1 MKKILLLL
9 CLYLGL
15 AANALEL
22 TEAHEKA
29 IENTVKHYENIL
41 KQDFTANISCPQV
54 FGMINMLLAAQAKAA
69 QAKTAQAPKN
79 IPVPTIN
86 SVRRTHNA
94 KKSSDK
100 YTINWGRQVPKEM
113 ADFLSEGLDANEGFD
128 SFSDVCSAM
137 TLDGLKEIAE
147 YAADN
152 DAKLLQENP
161 NQFVVSVTGLDE
173 ELVEGAKITAANICF
188 NKKFF
193 TVDYVKLMLLGGKSI
208 EISIA
213 HQKVGGGEG
222 NNNNIGAVPTRIVV
236 KNNLQKQ
243 IGGFVVPPQLNFMIN
258 YSFQNRGGDGMG
270 MP

>member
-1 MKKILLLL
+1 MKKIYFLL
-9 CLYLGL
+9 CLCLGISVF
-15 AANALEL
+15 ALDL

-29 IENTVKHYENIL
+29 IEKTVKHYENIL
-41 KQDFTANISCPQV
+41 KQDFTANIACPQI
-54 FGMINMLLAAQAKAA
+54 FGIINAMLMMQAKAA
-69 QAKTAQAPKN
+69 NAPKN
-79 IPVPTIN
+79 APIPTIT

-94 KKSSDK
+94 KKSTDK
-100 YTINWGRQVPKEM
+100 YAVNWGRLPKEM
-113 ADFLSEGLDANEGFD
+113 ADKLSEGVDDKLEAFG
-128 SFSDVCSAM
+128 DVCSAL

-173 ELVEGAKITAANICF
+173 ELMEGVKITGANILF
-188 NKKFF
+188 NKKFL
-193 TVDYVKLMLLGGKSI
+193 TVDYVKLILLGGKAI

-213 HQKVGGGEG
+213 HQQGGG
-222 NNNNIGAVPTRIVV
+222 NIGAVPARIIV

-243 IGGFVVPPQLNFMIN
+243 VEGMAIPPQLNFMIN

>member
-1 MKKILLLL
+1 MKKIYFLL
-9 CLYLGL
+9 CLCLGISVF
-15 AANALEL
+15 ALDL

-29 IENTVKHYENIL
+29 IEKTVKHYENIL
-41 KQDFTANISCPQV
+41 KQDFTANIACPQI
-54 FGMINMLLAAQAKAA
+54 FGIINAMLMMQAKAA
-69 QAKTAQAPKN
+69 NAPKN
-79 IPVPTIN
+79 VPVPTIN

-94 KKSSDK
+94 KKSTDK
-100 YTINWGRQVPKEM
+100 YAVNWGRLPKEM
-113 ADFLSEGLDANEGFD
+113 ADKLSEGVDDKLEAFG
-128 SFSDVCSAM
+128 DVCSAL

-173 ELVEGAKITAANICF
+173 ELMEGVKITGANILF
-188 NKKFF
+188 NKKFL
-193 TVDYVKLMLLGGKSI
+193 TVDYVKLILLGGKAI
-208 EISIA
+208 EIAIA
-213 HQKVGGGEG
+213 HQQGGG
-222 NNNNIGAVPTRIVV
+222 NIGAVPARIIV

-243 IGGFVVPPQLNFMIN
+243 VEGMAIPPQLNFNIN

>member
-9 CLYLGL
+9 CLCLGF

-29 IENTVKHYENIL
+29 IENTVTHYQNIL
-41 KQDFTANISCPQV
+41 KQDFNANISCPQI
-54 FGMINMLLAAQAKAA
+54 FGLINAMLMMQAKAA
-69 QAKTAQAPKN
+69 NAPKN
-79 IPVPTIN
+79 VPVPTIN

-94 KKSSDK
+94 KKSTDK
-100 YTINWGRQVPKEM
+100 YAVNWGRLPKEM
-113 ADFLSEGLDANEGFD
+113 ADKLSEGVDDKLEAFG
-128 SFSDVCSAM
+128 DVCSAL

-173 ELVEGAKITAANICF
+173 ELMEGVKITGANICF
-188 NKKFF
+188 NKKFS
-193 TVDYVKLMLLGGKSI
+193 TVDYVKLILLGGKAI
-208 EISIA
+208 EIAIA
-213 HQKVGGGEG
+213 HQQGGG
-222 NNNNIGAVPTRIVV
+222 NIGAVPARIIV

-243 IGGFVVPPQLNFMIN
+243 VEGMAIPPQLNFNIN

>member
-1 MKKILLLL
+1 MKKITFLL
-9 CLYLGL
+9 CLCLGMSVF
-15 AANALEL
+15 ALDL

-29 IENTVKHYENIL
+29 IENTVKHYGNIL
-41 KQDFTANISCPQV
+41 KQDFTANIACPQI
-54 FGMINMLLAAQAKAA
+54 FGIINAMLMMQAKAA
-69 QAKTAQAPKN
+69 NAPKN
-79 IPVPTIN
+79 VPVPTIT
-86 SVRRTHNA
+86 SVRRSHNA

-100 YTINWGRQVPKEM
+100 YTVNWGRLPKEM
-113 ADFLSEGLDANEGFD
+113 ADKLSEGVDDKLEAFG
-128 SFSDVCSAM
+128 DVCSAL

-161 NQFVVSVTGLDE
+161 NQFLVSVPGLDE
-173 ELVEGAKITAANICF
+173 ELMEGVKITGANILF
-188 NKKFF
+188 NKKFL
-193 TVDYVKLMLLGGKSI
+193 TVDYVKLILLGGKAI

-213 HQKVGGGEG
+213 HQQGGG
-222 NNNNIGAVPTRIVV
+222 NIGAVPARIIV

-243 IGGFVVPPQLNFMIN
+243 VEGMAIPPQLNFNIN

>member
-1 MKKILLLL
+1 MKKIYFLL
-9 CLYLGL
+9 CLCLGISVF
-15 AANALEL
+15 ALDL

-29 IENTVKHYENIL
+29 IENTVKHYGNIL
-41 KQDFTANISCPQV
+41 KQDFTANIACPQI
-54 FGMINMLLAAQAKAA
+54 FGIINAMLMMQAKAA
-69 QAKTAQAPKN
+69 NAPKN
-79 IPVPTIN
+79 APIPTIT

-94 KKSSDK
+94 KKSTDK
-100 YTINWGRQVPKEM
+100 YAVNWGRLPKEM
-113 ADFLSEGLDANEGFD
+113 ADKLSEGVDDKLEAFG
-128 SFSDVCSAM
+128 DVCSAL

-173 ELVEGAKITAANICF
+173 ELMEGVKITGANILF
-188 NKKFF
+188 NKKFL
-193 TVDYVKLMLLGGKSI
+193 TVDYVKLILLGGKAI

-213 HQKVGGGEG
+213 HQQGGG
-222 NNNNIGAVPTRIVV
+222 NIGAVPTRIIV

-243 IGGFVVPPQLNFMIN
+243 VEGMAIPPQLNFNIN

>member
-1 MKKILLLL
+1 MKKIYFLL
-9 CLYLGL
+9 CLCLGISVF
-15 AANALEL
+15 ALDL

-29 IENTVKHYENIL
+29 IENTVKHYGNIL
-41 KQDFTANISCPQV
+41 KQDFKANIACPQI
-54 FGMINMLLAAQAKAA
+54 FGIINAMLMMQAKAA
-69 QAKTAQAPKN
+69 NAPKN
-79 IPVPTIN
+79 APIPTIT

-94 KKSSDK
+94 KKSTDK
-100 YTINWGRQVPKEM
+100 YAVNWGRLPKEM
-113 ADFLSEGLDANEGFD
+113 ADKLSEGVDDKLEAFG
-128 SFSDVCSAM
+128 DVCSAL

-173 ELVEGAKITAANICF
+173 ELMEGVKITGANILF
-188 NKKFF
+188 NKKFL
-193 TVDYVKLMLLGGKSI
+193 TVDYVKLILLGGKAI

-213 HQKVGGGEG
+213 HQQGGG
-222 NNNNIGAVPTRIVV
+222 NIGAVPTRIIV

-243 IGGFVVPPQLNFMIN
+243 VEGMAIPPQLNFNIN

>member
-1 MKKILLLL
+1 MKKIYFLL
-9 CLYLGL
+9 CLCLGISVF
-15 AANALEL
+15 ALDL

-29 IENTVKHYENIL
+29 IENTVKHYGNIL
-41 KQDFTANISCPQV
+41 KQDFNANISCPQI
-54 FGMINMLLAAQAKAA
+54 FGLINAMLMMQAKAA
-69 QAKTAQAPKN
+69 NAPKN
-79 IPVPTIN
+79 VPVPTIN

-94 KKSSDK
+94 KKSTDK
-100 YTINWGRQVPKEM
+100 YSVNWGRLPKEM
-113 ADFLSEGLDANEGFD
+113 ADKLSEGIDEKLEAFG
-128 SFSDVCSAM
+128 DVCSAL

-173 ELVEGAKITAANICF
+173 ELMEGVKITGANILF
-188 NKKFF
+188 NKKFL
-193 TVDYVKLMLLGGKSI
+193 TVDYVKLILLGGKAI
-208 EISIA
+208 EIAIA
-213 HQKVGGGEG
+213 HQQGGG
-222 NNNNIGAVPTRIVV
+222 NIGAVPARIIV

-243 IGGFVVPPQLNFMIN
+243 VEGMAIPPQLNFMIN

>member
-1 MKKILLLL
+1 MKKITFLL
-9 CLYLGL
+9 CLCLGMSVF
-15 AANALEL
+15 ALDL

-29 IENTVKHYENIL
+29 IENTVKHYGNIL
-41 KQDFTANISCPQV
+41 KQDITANIACPQI
-54 FGMINMLLAAQAKAA
+54 FGIINAMLMMQAKAA
-69 QAKTAQAPKN
+69 NAPKN
-79 IPVPTIN
+79 VPVPTIT
-86 SVRRTHNA
+86 SVRRSHNA

-100 YTINWGRQVPKEM
+100 YTVNWGRLPKEM
-113 ADFLSEGLDANEGFD
+113 ADKLSEGVDDKLEAFG
-128 SFSDVCSAM
+128 DVCSAL

-161 NQFVVSVTGLDE
+161 NQFLVSVPGLDE
-173 ELVEGAKITAANICF
+173 ELMEGVKITGANILF
-188 NKKFF
+188 NKKFL
-193 TVDYVKLMLLGGKSI
+193 TVDYVKLILLGGKAI

-213 HQKVGGGEG
+213 HQQGGG
-222 NNNNIGAVPTRIVV
+222 NIGAVPARIIV

-243 IGGFVVPPQLNFMIN
+243 VEGMAIPPQLNFNIN

>member
-9 CLYLGL
+9 CLCLGF

-29 IENTVKHYENIL
+29 IENTVTHYQNIL
-41 KQDFTANISCPQV
+41 KQDFNANISCPQI
-54 FGMINMLLAAQAKAA
+54 FGLINAMLMMQAKAA
-69 QAKTAQAPKN
+69 NAPKN
-79 IPVPTIN
+79 VPVPTIN

-94 KKSSDK
+94 KKSTDK
-100 YTINWGRQVPKEM
+100 YSVNWGRLPKEM
-113 ADFLSEGLDANEGFD
+113 ADKLSEGIDEKLEAFG
-128 SFSDVCSAM
+128 DVCSAL

-147 YAADN
+147 YASDN
-152 DAKLLQENP
+152 DAKLMQETP

-173 ELVEGAKITAANICF
+173 ELVEGVKITSANICF

-208 EISIA
+208 EINIA
-213 HQKVGGGEG
+213 HQKAGGGEG
-222 NNNNIGAVPTRIVV
+222 GNNNLGAVPTRIVV
-236 KNNLQKQ
+236 KNNLQTQ
-243 IGGFVVPPQLNFMIN
+243 VEGMAIPPQLNFMIN
-258 YSFQNRGGDGMG
+258 YSFQNRGGGMG

>member
-9 CLYLGL
+9 CLCLGF

-29 IENTVKHYENIL
+29 IENTVKHYQNIL
-41 KQDFTANISCPQV
+41 KQDFNANISCPQI
-54 FGMINMLLAAQAKAA
+54 FGLINAMLMMQAKAA
-69 QAKTAQAPKN
+69 NAPKN
-79 IPVPTIN
+79 VPVPTIN

-94 KKSSDK
+94 KKSTDK
-100 YTINWGRQVPKEM
+100 YSVNWGRLPKEM
-113 ADFLSEGLDANEGFD
+113 ADKLSEGIDEKLEAFG
-128 SFSDVCSAM
+128 DVCSAL

-147 YAADN
+147 YASDN
-152 DAKLLQENP
+152 DAKLMQENP

-222 NNNNIGAVPTRIVV
+222 SNNNLGAVPTRIVV
-236 KNNLQKQ
+236 KNNLQTQ
-243 IGGFVVPPQLNFMIN
+243 VEGMAIPPQLNFMIN
-258 YSFQNRGGDGMG
+258 YSFQNRGGGMG

>member
-1 MKKILLLL
+1 MKKIYFLL
-9 CLYLGL
+9 CLCLGISVF
-15 AANALEL
+15 ALDL

-29 IENTVKHYENIL
+29 IENTVKHYGNIL
-41 KQDFTANISCPQV
+41 KQDFTANIACPQI
-54 FGMINMLLAAQAKAA
+54 FGIINAMLMMQAKAA
-69 QAKTAQAPKN
+69 NAPKN
-79 IPVPTIN
+79 APIPTIT

-94 KKSSDK
+94 KKSTDK
-100 YTINWGRQVPKEM
+100 YAVNWGRLPKEM
-113 ADFLSEGLDANEGFD
+113 ADKLSEGVDDKLEAFG
-128 SFSDVCSAM
+128 DVCSAL

-173 ELVEGAKITAANICF
+173 ELMEGVKITGANILF

-193 TVDYVKLMLLGGKSI
+193 TVDYVKLILLGGKAI

-213 HQKVGGGEG
+213 HQQGGG
-222 NNNNIGAVPTRIVV
+222 NIGAVPARIIV

-243 IGGFVVPPQLNFMIN
+243 VEGMAIPPQLNFMIN

>member
-9 CLYLGL
+9 CLCLGF

-29 IENTVKHYENIL
+29 IENTVTHYQNIL
-41 KQDFTANISCPQV
+41 KQDFNANISCPQI
-54 FGMINMLLAAQAKAA
+54 FGLINAMLMMQAKAA
-69 QAKTAQAPKN
+69 NAPKN
-79 IPVPTIN
+79 VPVPTIN

-94 KKSSDK
+94 KKSTDK
-100 YTINWGRQVPKEM
+100 YSVNWGRLPKEM
-113 ADFLSEGLDANEGFD
+113 ADKLSEGIDEKLEAFG
-128 SFSDVCSAM
+128 DVCSAL

-147 YAADN
+147 YASDN
-152 DAKLLQENP
+152 DAKLMQENP

-193 TVDYVKLMLLGGKSI
+193 TVDYVKLVLLGGKSI

-222 NNNNIGAVPTRIVV
+222 GNNNLGAVPTRIVV
-236 KNNLQKQ
+236 KNNLQTQ
-243 IGGFVVPPQLNFMIN
+243 VQGMAIPPQLNFMIN
-258 YSFQNRGGDGMG
+258 YSFQNRGGGMG

>member
-1 MKKILLLL
+1 MKKIYFLL
-9 CLYLGL
+9 CLCLGISVF
-15 AANALEL
+15 ALDL

-29 IENTVKHYENIL
+29 IEKTVKHYENIL
-41 KQDFTANISCPQV
+41 KQDFTANIACPQI
-54 FGMINMLLAAQAKAA
+54 FGIINAMLMMQAKAA
-69 QAKTAQAPKN
+69 NAPKN
-79 IPVPTIN
+79 VPVPTIT

-94 KKSSDK
+94 KKSTDK
-100 YTINWGRQVPKEM
+100 YAVNWGRLPKEM
-113 ADFLSEGLDANEGFD
+113 ADKLSEGVDDKLEAFG
-128 SFSDVCSAM
+128 DVCSAL

-173 ELVEGAKITAANICF
+173 ELMEGVKITGANILF
-188 NKKFF
+188 NKKFS
-193 TVDYVKLMLLGGKSI
+193 TVDYVKLILLGGKAI
-208 EISIA
+208 EIAIA
-213 HQKVGGGEG
+213 HQQGGG
-222 NNNNIGAVPTRIVV
+222 NIGAVPARIIV

-243 IGGFVVPPQLNFMIN
+243 VEGMAIPPQLNFNIN

>member
-1 MKKILLLL
+1 MKKITFLL
-9 CLYLGL
+9 CLCLGMSVF
-15 AANALEL
+15 ALDL

-29 IENTVKHYENIL
+29 IENTVKHYGNIL
-41 KQDFTANISCPQV
+41 KQDFTANIACPQI
-54 FGMINMLLAAQAKAA
+54 FGIINAMLMMQAKAA
-69 QAKTAQAPKN
+69 NAPKN
-79 IPVPTIN
+79 APIPTIT

-94 KKSSDK
+94 KKSTDK
-100 YTINWGRQVPKEM
+100 YAVNWGRLPKEM
-113 ADFLSEGLDANEGFD
+113 ADKLSEGVDDKLEAFG
-128 SFSDVCSAM
+128 DVCSAL

-161 NQFVVSVTGLDE
+161 NQFLVSVPGLDE
-173 ELVEGAKITAANICF
+173 ELMEGVKITGANILF
-188 NKKFF
+188 NKKFL
-193 TVDYVKLMLLGGKSI
+193 TVDYVKLILLGGKAI

-213 HQKVGGGEG
+213 HQQGGG
-222 NNNNIGAVPTRIVV
+222 NIGAVPARIIV

-243 IGGFVVPPQLNFMIN
+243 VEGMAIPPQLNFNIN

>member
-9 CLYLGL
+9 CLCLGF

-29 IENTVKHYENIL
+29 IENTVTHYQNIL
-41 KQDFTANISCPQV
+41 KQDFNANISCPQI
-54 FGMINMLLAAQAKAA
+54 FGLINAMLMMQAKAA
-69 QAKTAQAPKN
+69 NAPKN
-79 IPVPTIN
+79 VPVPTIN

-94 KKSSDK
+94 KKSTDK
-100 YTINWGRQVPKEM
+100 YSVNWGRLPKEM
-113 ADFLSEGLDANEGFD
+113 ADKLSEGIDEKLEAFG
-128 SFSDVCSAM
+128 DVCSAL

-147 YAADN
+147 YASDN
-152 DAKLLQENP
+152 DAKLMQETP

-173 ELVEGAKITAANICF
+173 ELMEGVKITAANICF

-213 HQKVGGGEG
+213 HQKAGGGEG
-222 NNNNIGAVPTRIVV
+222 GNNNLGAVPTRIVV
-236 KNNLQKQ
+236 KNNLQTQ
-243 IGGFVVPPQLNFMIN
+243 VEGMAIPPQLNFMIN
-258 YSFQNRGGDGMG
+258 YSFQNRGGGMG

>member
-1 MKKILLLL
+1 MKKIYFLL
-9 CLYLGL
+9 CLCLGISVF
-15 AANALEL
+15 ALDL

-29 IENTVKHYENIL
+29 IEKTVKHYENIL
-41 KQDFTANISCPQV
+41 KQDFTANIACPQI
-54 FGMINMLLAAQAKAA
+54 FGIINAMLMMQAKAA
-69 QAKTAQAPKN
+69 NAPKN
-79 IPVPTIN
+79 APIPTIT

-94 KKSSDK
+94 KKSTDK
-100 YTINWGRQVPKEM
+100 YAVNWGRLPKEM
-113 ADFLSEGLDANEGFD
+113 ADKLSEGVDDKLEAFG
-128 SFSDVCSAM
+128 DVCSAL

-173 ELVEGAKITAANICF
+173 ELMEGVKITGANILF

-193 TVDYVKLMLLGGKSI
+193 TVDYVKLILLGGKAI

-213 HQKVGGGEG
+213 HQQGGG
-222 NNNNIGAVPTRIVV
+222 NIGAVPARIIV

-243 IGGFVVPPQLNFMIN
+243 VEGMAIPPQLNFMIN

>member
-1 MKKILLLL
+1 MKKIYFLL
-9 CLYLGL
+9 CLCLGISVF
-15 AANALEL
+15 ALDL

-29 IENTVKHYENIL
+29 IEKTVKHYENIL
-41 KQDFTANISCPQV
+41 KQDFTANIACPQI
-54 FGMINMLLAAQAKAA
+54 FGIINAMLMMQAKAA
-69 QAKTAQAPKN
+69 NAPKN
-79 IPVPTIN
+79 APIPTIT

-94 KKSSDK
+94 KKSTDK
-100 YTINWGRQVPKEM
+100 YAVNWGRLPKEM
-113 ADFLSEGLDANEGFD
+113 ADKLSEGVDDKLEAFG
-128 SFSDVCSAM
+128 DVCSAL

-173 ELVEGAKITAANICF
+173 ELMEGVKITGANILF
-188 NKKFF
+188 NKKFL
-193 TVDYVKLMLLGGKSI
+193 TVDYVKLILLGGKAI
-208 EISIA
+208 EIAIA
-213 HQKVGGGEG
+213 HQQGGG
-222 NNNNIGAVPTRIVV
+222 NIGAVPARIIV

-243 IGGFVVPPQLNFMIN
+243 VEGMAIPPQLNFNIN

>member
-1 MKKILLLL
+1 MKKITFLL
-9 CLYLGL
+9 CLCLGMSVL
-15 AANALEL
+15 ALDL

-29 IENTVKHYENIL
+29 IENTVKHYGNIL
-41 KQDFTANISCPQV
+41 KQDFTANIACPQI
-54 FGMINMLLAAQAKAA
+54 FGIINAMLMMQAKAA
-69 QAKTAQAPKN
+69 NAPKN
-79 IPVPTIN
+79 APIPTIT

-94 KKSSDK
+94 KKSTDK
-100 YTINWGRQVPKEM
+100 YAVNWGRLPKEM
-113 ADFLSEGLDANEGFD
+113 ADKLSEGVDDKLEAFG
-128 SFSDVCSAM
+128 DVCSAL

-161 NQFVVSVTGLDE
+161 NQFLVSVPGLDE
-173 ELVEGAKITAANICF
+173 ELMEGVKITGANILF

-193 TVDYVKLMLLGGKSI
+193 TVDYVKLILLGGKAI
-208 EISIA
+208 EINIA
-213 HQKVGGGEG
+213 HQQGGG
-222 NNNNIGAVPTRIVV
+222 NIGAVPARIIV

-243 IGGFVVPPQLNFMIN
+243 VEGMAIPPQLNFNIN

>member
-1 MKKILLLL
+1 MKKILLLFCL
-9 CLYLGL
+9 CLGF

-41 KQDFTANISCPQV
+41 KQDFNANISCPQI
-54 FGMINMLLAAQAKAA
+54 FGLINAMLMMQAKAA
-69 QAKTAQAPKN
+69 NAPKN
-79 IPVPTIN
+79 VPVPTIN

-94 KKSSDK
+94 KKSTDK
-100 YTINWGRQVPKEM
+100 YSVNWGRLPKEM
-113 ADFLSEGLDANEGFD
+113 ADKLSEGIDEKLEAFG
-128 SFSDVCSAM
+128 DVCSAL

-147 YAADN
+147 YASDN
-152 DAKLLQENP
+152 DAKLMQENP

-173 ELVEGAKITAANICF
+173 ELVEGVKITAANICF

-213 HQKVGGGEG
+213 HQKAGGGEG
-222 NNNNIGAVPTRIVV
+222 GNNNLGAVPTRIVV
-236 KNNLQKQ
+236 KNNLQTQ
-243 IGGFVVPPQLNFMIN
+243 VEGMAIPPQLNFMIN
-258 YSFQNRGGDGMG
+258 YSFQNRGGGMG

>member
-9 CLYLGL
+9 CLCLGF

-29 IENTVKHYENIL
+29 IENTVTHYQNIL
-41 KQDFTANISCPQV
+41 KQDFNANISCPQI
-54 FGMINMLLAAQAKAA
+54 FGLINAMLMMQAKAA
-69 QAKTAQAPKN
+69 NAPKN
-79 IPVPTIN
+79 VPVPTIN

-94 KKSSDK
+94 KKSTDK
-100 YTINWGRQVPKEM
+100 YSVNWGRLPKEM
-113 ADFLSEGLDANEGFD
+113 ADKLSEGIDEKLEAFG
-128 SFSDVCSAM
+128 DVCSAL

-147 YAADN
+147 YASDN
-152 DAKLLQENP
+152 DAKLMQENP

-236 KNNLQKQ
+236 KNNLQTQ
-243 IGGFVVPPQLNFMIN
+243 VEGMAIPPQLNFMIN

>member
-1 MKKILLLL
+1 MKKIYFLL
-9 CLYLGL
+9 CLCLGISVF
-15 AANALEL
+15 ALDL

-29 IENTVKHYENIL
+29 IENTVKHYGNIL
-41 KQDFTANISCPQV
+41 KQDFTANIACPQI
-54 FGMINMLLAAQAKAA
+54 FGIINAMLMMQAKAA
-69 QAKTAQAPKN
+69 NAPKN
-79 IPVPTIN
+79 VPVPTIT

-94 KKSSDK
+94 KKSTDK
-100 YTINWGRQVPKEM
+100 YAVNWGRLPKEM
-113 ADFLSEGLDANEGFD
+113 ADKLSEGVDDKLEAFG
-128 SFSDVCSAM
+128 DVCSAL

-173 ELVEGAKITAANICF
+173 ELMEGVKITGANILF
-188 NKKFF
+188 NKKFL
-193 TVDYVKLMLLGGKSI
+193 TVDYVKLILLGGKAI
-208 EISIA
+208 EIAIA
-213 HQKVGGGEG
+213 HQQGGG
-222 NNNNIGAVPTRIVV
+222 NIGAVPARIIV

-243 IGGFVVPPQLNFMIN
+243 VEGMAIPPQLNFNIN

>member
-9 CLYLGL
+9 CLCLGF

-29 IENTVKHYENIL
+29 IENTVTHYQNIL
-41 KQDFTANISCPQV
+41 KQDFNANISCPQI
-54 FGMINMLLAAQAKAA
+54 FGLINAMLMMQAKAA
-69 QAKTAQAPKN
+69 NAPKN
-79 IPVPTIN
+79 VPVPTIN

-94 KKSSDK
+94 KKSTDK
-100 YTINWGRQVPKEM
+100 YSVNWGRLPKEM
-113 ADFLSEGLDANEGFD
+113 ADKLSEGIDEKLEAFG
-128 SFSDVCSAM
+128 DVCSAL

-147 YAADN
+147 YASDN
-152 DAKLLQENP
+152 DAKLMQENP